1 MTDLTRE
8 QIDYAAIA
16 WALKKLRNFGVVDN
30 NEENAHMA
38 DRLEAMLNLPEEAAE
53 PAQPVAWAI
62 EYMGELVDCYA
73 SETKA
78 VAEYEYRQEHYKDD
92 ADRRKLVPLYTHTR
106 SADGR
111 VKFPKLTNEMINQG
125 ARQVAED
132 VYHFGG
138 ASKLEH
144 YSSSSIEKAHR
155 KIVVAAYK
163 GIKEAARAL
172 GGER

>member
-53 PAQPVAWAI
+53 PAQPVVW
-62 EYMGELVDCYA
+62 MQSDHLNKF
-73 SETKA
+73 SQ
-78 VAEYEYRQEHYKDD
+78 RQCGSQSMLARC
-92 ADRRKLVPLYTHTR
+92 ADHKLMTDYVPLYTHTR
-106 SADGR
+106 PADGL
-111 VKFPKLTNEMINQG
+111 VEFPELTNEMINQG

-144 YSSSSIEKAHR
+144 YSSSSIEKEHR

-172 GGER
+172 GGKHE